1 MDASNY
7 RIIGRLEITPN
18 AYSDPTLVSVVV
30 APDAYIEV
38 YSPKDGIL
46 RDKAWSF
53 RRWALSGRNTKLS
66 GVTGYGYI
74 YARVMIELNEGE
86 IIFSKHDYNPNGT
99 AKDDASIPASSRYYY
114 VKIGN
119 VLAATPGGVR
129 SLGFSKGSLSNNPE
143 QVEMEVRFDE
153 LDNTVGIIDGKL
165 EEQNSMD
172 WMTASDKR
180 QKAADSAFY
189 TKEGENL
196 ILKAMRYGV
205 DEDIIM
211 NFTAAF
217 KALTKMLDY
226 ISTYEGSMVPLKES
240 SPFLGTRRLG
250 IKYSKVE
257 EVIGIVKYH
266 QYDIA
271 YVLPEDRSLQ
281 GWCDTT
287 QVYLEYSGWKERVND
302 EIEQIITAESA
313 MSLSAAPI
321 SLNSDAP
328 EISLA
333 VGERDGK
340 KYIQILGKDGTV
352 ISELD
357 AALLV

>member
-7 RIIGRLEITPN
+7 RIFGRLEITPN
-18 AYSDPTLVSVVV
+18 AYSDPTLVSMVV

-38 YSPKDGIL
+38 YSPNDGIQ
-46 RDKAWSF
+46 RDTAWSF
-53 RRWALSGRNTKLS
+53 RRWSLSGRNTKLS

-74 YARVMIELNEGE
+74 YARVMIELSEGE

-153 LDNTVGIIDGKL
+153 LDNTVGIIDGRL

-172 WMTASDKR
+172 YMNASDKK
-180 QKAADSAFY
+180 QKAADY
-189 TKEGENL
+189 EIYKKEGENI
-196 ILKAMRYGV
+196 ILRAMRYGV
-205 DEDIIM
+205 SEGTILEFST
-211 NFTAAF
+211 NYN
-217 KALTKMLDY
+217 ALIKMLKY
-226 ISTYEGSMVPLKES
+226 IYEYNGNLPLKTTT
-240 SPFLGTRRLG
+240 FLGARTLG
-250 IKYSKVE
+250 IKTTKVE
-257 EVIGIVKYH
+257 ETIDFVTYH

-271 YVLPEDRSLQ
+271 YAITYQTGRP
-281 GWCDTT
+281 GWSDTN
-287 QVYLEYSGWKERVND
+287 QVYQFYQEWKDIVND
-302 EIEQIITAESA
+302 EIEQIIAAESA
-313 MSLSAAPI
+313 MSLSAAPM
-321 SLNSDAP
+321 SLSSDAP

-340 KYIQILGKDGTV
+340 KYIQIVGKDGTV

-357 AALLV
+357 AAMLV